1 MDLTERKKRILRAI
15 IESYIQSAEPV
26 GSKAIAASIDMEV
39 SSATIRN
46 EMADLEAMGLLE
58 KPHTSAGRIPSPK
71 GYRLYVNE
79 LMEEHKLS
87 LQETQRINQA
97 LAMRMRELDRVL
109 DQAGRVV
116 SQLTNYPSFALSSGL
131 SRMTIRRFDLLMVER
146 NAFIIVVMTDTDI
159 VRNRLIRLPSDL
171 TEAQL
176 QMLNTLLNTTFTGL
190 TLEEITPELMRVA
203 QHAAGEAYGLISL
216 VVSFAMEVLESLE
229 QRTVHTSG
237 LAHLLEL
244 PEYRSL
250 ERAQPLMSYLS
261 EDADPARF
269 PVPKD
274 DPMKIL
280 IGPENVADAL
290 KDTSVVVASYD
301 IGDGMRGVIGV
312 VGPTRMD
319 YAKITARLS
328 YLAEGLSRLFG
339 QGELPQGRDDENE
352 EMNASQAQE
361 GQKAGGRDPGRADR
375 AGRPHRG
382 DGGRGSQPPAGGAGG
397 PQEEP
402 LRPGGQIS
410 PPGR

>member
-1 MDLTERKKRILRAI
+1 MDLTDRKKRILRAI
-15 IESYIQSAEPV
+15 IENYIRTAEPV
-26 GSKAIAASIDMEV
+26 GSKTISESVDMEV

-46 EMADLEAMGLLE
+46 EMADLESMGYLE
-58 KPHTSAGRIPSPK
+58 KPHTSAGRVPSPL

-79 LMEEHKLS
+79 LMEEHRLTM
-87 LQETQRINQA
+87 QETKRMNDA
-97 LAMRMRELDRVL
+97 LQLKMRELDRVI

-116 SQLTNYPSFALSSGL
+116 SQLTSYPAFALSAGSG
-131 SRMTIRRFDLLMVER
+131 RVTIRRFDLLMVEH
-146 NAFIIVVMTDTDI
+146 NAFIIVVMTDNNV
-159 VRNRLIRLPSDL
+159 VRNRLVRLPSDL
-171 TEAQL
+171 SEPQL
-176 QMLNTLLNTTFTGL
+176 QLLNTLLNTTFTGL
-190 TLEEITPELMRVA
+190 TLAEITPELMRVA

-229 QRTVHTSG
+229 QRMVHTAG

-250 ERAQPLMSYLS
+250 DKAAPLMSYLS
-261 EDADPARF
+261 EDSDPSRF

-319 YAKITARLS
+319 YAKISARLS
-328 YLAEGLSRLFG
+328 YLASGLARLFG
-339 QGELPQGRDDENE
+339 HGELPEPENPE
-352 EMNASQAQE
+352 NKE
-361 GQKAGGRDPGRADR
+361 
-375 AGRPHRG
+375 
-382 DGGRGSQPPAGGAGG
+382 
-397 PQEEP
+397 
-402 LRPGGQIS
+402 
-410 PPGR
+410 

>member
-97 LAMRMRELDRVL
+97 LAMRMQELDRVL

-190 TLEEITPELMRVA
+190 TLEETASVMAAPFWSTIEHMEPQEAERLTYLRKVFPSLLLTGPFSIILGFSGGLMALNDRLKLRSMVV
-203 QHAAGEAYGLISL
+203 GE
-216 VVSFAMEVLESLE
+216 
-229 QRTVHTSG
+229 
-237 LAHLLEL
+237 
-244 PEYRSL
+244 
-250 ERAQPLMSYLS
+250 
-261 EDADPARF
+261 
-269 PVPKD
+269 KD
-274 DPMKIL
+274 DRVFISSEEAAIRVMEPDAENIWAPMGGEPVI
-280 IGPENVADAL
+280 VRL
-290 KDTSVVVASYD
+290 K
-301 IGDGMRGVIGV
+301 
-312 VGPTRMD
+312 
-319 YAKITARLS
+319 
-328 YLAEGLSRLFG
+328 EGTY
-339 QGELPQGRDDENE
+339 
-352 EMNASQAQE
+352 
-361 GQKAGGRDPGRADR
+361 
-375 AGRPHRG
+375 
-382 DGGRGSQPPAGGAGG
+382 
-397 PQEEP
+397 
-402 LRPGGQIS
+402 
-410 PPGR
+410 